1 MPKKVKTS
9 VCINALHISSLC
21 FYLLSPDDP
30 NSNNYTHEEDTFSMF
45 KYYSSTL
52 GYLITKVHFTIYSN
66 LSRMTALAFKFW
78 ICVCFA
84 LY

>member
-21 FYLLSPDDP
+21 FYFLSPDDP

-52 GYLITKVHFTIYSN
+52 GYLITKVHFTIYSS

-78 ICVCFA
+78 ICVCFT